1 MGTNEATID
10 IKQSLLEIWR
20 GLFGERFAQGAA
32 LARFETSVDDLLQ
45 SHGSVVLGRVHFL
58 NLEELIVR
66 RGEGK
71 KSRLMKAENAILSV
85 IGKNLKDGETFV
97 RPEVGVLW
105 FLFPGLNRAAGE
117 LKCAAIADQI
127 ARALTE
133 DDPIYAELKSEK
145 TVEPIDRKTWIARK
159 TASPGSNAAVN
170 RGEPRQNE
178 RPKGDSSARPAPGT
192 APGTAQEME
201 RPTPARPRG
210 ILRNLRSESRP
221 PISTLYADRLPK
233 GIAIGYQA
241 VWNVRNRLITS
252 YVAVPRRDYP
262 EGTTVTGKWILG
274 TDIGFAPVAALDS
287 FVQKESLA
295 GLRALMQSG
304 RQTLL
309 VLPIHFSTID
319 NQSLFVSYWREL
331 ADLALDER
339 KHVVVEVLQVSDA
352 LPAFRAKDVMARIRP
367 LARSVLVRLSPDS
380 TRIKSWAESG
390 AHAVGF
396 AAAEERSS
404 EKILMEKMNAFVARA
419 EEAGVHAYAHDMATP
434 SLATAAVAAGF
445 RYVGG
450 PAILPETDAPQTIE
464 PFECER
470 IFSRIVSTHSS
481 SPDS

>member
-1 MGTNEATID
+1 MSEPMGTNEATID
-10 IKQSLLEIWR
+10 IKQSFLEIWR
-20 GLFGERFAQGAA
+20 GLIGARSAQGAA

-71 KSRLMKAENAILSV
+71 KSRLMKAENAILAV
-85 IGKNLKDGETFV
+85 IGKNLKEGETFV

-105 FLFPGLNRAAGE
+105 FLFPDLNRAAGE

-145 TVEPIDRKTWIARK
+145 TVEPIDRKAWVARK
-159 TASPGSNAAVN
+159 TASPESNAAVN
-170 RGEPRQNE
+170 RGEPKQNGRHKENPSGRQ
-178 RPKGDSSARPAPGT
+178 APGT
-192 APGTAQEME
+192 E
-201 RPTPARPRG
+201 RPMPARPRG
-210 ILRNLRSESRP
+210 LMRNLRRESPP

-233 GIAIGYQA
+233 GIAVGYQA
-241 VWNVRNRLITS
+241 VWNVRNRMITS
-252 YVAVPRRDYP
+252 YAAVPRRDYP

-274 TDIGFAPVAALDS
+274 TDTGFAPVAALDS
-287 FVQKESLA
+287 FVQRESVA
-295 GLRALMQSG
+295 GLRALIESG

-309 VLPIHFSTID
+309 VLPVHFSTVD
-319 NQSLFVSYWREL
+319 NQSLFLPYWREL
-331 ADLALDER
+331 AELSPDER
-339 KHVVVEVLQVSDA
+339 KHVVVEILQVSDA
-352 LPAFRAKDVMARIRP
+352 LPAFRTKDVMARLRP
-367 LARSVLVRLSPDS
+367 LARSVLVQLSPDS
-380 TRIKSWAESG
+380 TRIRSWAESG

-396 AAAEERSS
+396 AVTEEKGP

-419 EEAGVHAYAHDMATP
+419 EEAGIHAYAHDVTTS
-434 SLATAAVAAGF
+434 SLAMAAVAAGF

-450 PAILPETDAPQTIE
+450 PAILPEMNSPQMIE

-470 IFSRIVSTHSS
+470 IFSRIVSK
-481 SPDS
+481 